1 MLEVPPP
8 AWRKTEKAQ
17 LELRSRRFGLSARA
31 RQLLIL
37 VDGRRRR
44 DDLAHL
50 VPAGELVELLALL
63 QQGGFIEP
71 AGTAPPS
78 AACVPEPTP
87 PDDAPS
93 TLPLPVLRQRI
104 AQALVETMG
113 APAEAFALRVQR
125 CASVA
130 ELRALM
136 PAAASVVEAAA
147 GRDERARFVQ
157 RVGIV

>member
-17 LELRSRRFGLSARA
+17 LELRSRSFGLSARA

-44 DDLAHL
+44 EDLAHL

-71 AGTAPPS
+71 AGPAPSS
-78 AACVPEPTP
+78 AAPVPDPAP

-93 TLPLPVLRQRI
+93 TLPLPVLRRRI

-113 APAEAFALRVQR
+113 APAEAFASRVER

-136 PAAASVVEAAA
+136 PAAASVVEAVA
-147 GRDERARFVQ
+147 GHDVRARFVQ